1 MRIPGINQTGVPG
14 AEQISLGAISSAAQG
29 KMRVTEALTK
39 VVSDYEVISN
49 KAEAAAQYGQNYE
62 SSLMDMDAAYDDMI
76 NQPHYDEDKNP
87 TYRGLE
93 DKWNKMS
100 MGLVTSRLKNFTNK
114 IAKSEYQKD
123 ISSYLRGKSNDMRGV
138 VRSRQ
143 VDYSKGVLNLQIAAY
158 KQQPGGDNKISQAIM
173 DQVQMGTLDFVEGQ
187 ALNQKSLEEHSSTQ
201 LNMSI
206 QATDS
211 DSDLDAIRLSLFNN
225 DDPYLTQSSIQS
237 AFTSITQRETQ
248 IDKDFDNQQES
259 VYVDTL
265 KRIVVGDLDNQ
276 SEIDQLLIT
285 EEITPKY
292 HETLSKRL
300 IEEEKGPA
308 LDDWS
313 EFSLIKTNIGSYT
326 AIDILNNEMLTRE
339 SRIKLIADLDK
350 FNDAEDKDLDWVSS
364 QEGREAFRR
373 LKAAFPVL
381 KSSSLAGMMG
391 QASAENSAA
400 LTKLYD
406 RISKLSPGLKISSAI
421 DMANQI
427 IEESKTG
434 KPLTPA
440 ITVPNTIQEIIDT
453 TRGGSTERRTMLDAW
468 GKKNQIQP
476 SSNDYLRVSQIN
488 IMSLAKEL
496 GVIV

>member
-62 SSLMDMDAAYDDMI
+62 SSLMDMDAAYNDMI

-93 DKWNKMS
+93 DKWNKIS
-100 MGLVTSRLKNFTNK
+100 MKLVSSRLENFTNK
-114 IAKSEYQKD
+114 VAKSEYKKD

-143 VDYSKGVLNLQIAAY
+143 VDYSKGVLNLQIVAY
-158 KQQPGGDNKISQAIM
+158 KKQPGGAAKISKAIM

-187 ALNQKSLEEHSSTQ
+187 ALNQKSLEEYSSTQ

-225 DDPYLTQSSIQS
+225 DDPYLTQSAIQS

-248 IDKDFDNQQES
+248 IDKDFDDQQES

-313 EFSLIKTNIGSYT
+313 EFSQIKTNIGSYT

-339 SRIKLIADLDK
+339 SRIKLLADLDK

-373 LKAAFPVL
+373 LKAAFPL
-381 KSSSLAGMMG
+381 KGTPLQNFMG

-427 IEESKTG
+427 IEESNIG
-434 KPLTPA
+434 KPAAPA
-440 ITVPNTIQEIIDT
+440 ITIPNTIQEIIDT
-453 TRGGSTERRTMLDAW
+453 TKGGSTERRTMIDAW
-468 GKKNQIQP
+468 SKKNQITP
-476 SSNDYLRVSQIN
+476 SSSDYIRTSQIN